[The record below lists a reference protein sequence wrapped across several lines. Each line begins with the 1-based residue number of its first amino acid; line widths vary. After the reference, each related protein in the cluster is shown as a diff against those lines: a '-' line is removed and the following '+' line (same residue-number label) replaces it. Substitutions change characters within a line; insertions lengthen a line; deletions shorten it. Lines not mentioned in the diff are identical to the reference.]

1 MTDALDPETRDRL
14 LADPGAILADRD
26 LMRALVAAREAE
38 VGDNVIDIRGR
49 AMQALETRLDRL
61 ESTHESV
68 IAAAYDNQS
77 GMAVIHRAV
86 LGLLEAADLADFIA
100 ALQTDIAPL
109 LRIETLRLVVEDDPA
124 LDLPRDAVA
133 VPHGTID
140 RILTAGRRAPRGD
153 DIVLRAALVVTRPL
167 HGRTIA
173 SEALLPLDLGPARP
187 RTVLLMGS
195 SDPTRF
201 MPAHGTDLLRF
212 FGQVFR
218 MALLARLPG

>member
-86 LGLLEAADLADFIA
+86 LGLLETADLADFIA
-100 ALQTDIAPL
+100 ALQADIAPL

>member
-86 LGLLEAADLADFIA
+86 LGLLETADLADFIA

-218 MALLARLPG
+218 MALLARLPE

>member
-86 LGLLEAADLADFIA
+86 LGLLETADLADFIA

-173 SEALLPLDLGPARP
+173 SEALLPLDLGLARP

>member
-86 LGLLEAADLADFIA
+86 LGLLETADLADFIA

-124 LDLPRDAVA
+124 LELPRDAVA

>member
-86 LGLLEAADLADFIA
+86 LGLLETADLADFIA

-124 LDLPRDAVA
+124 LDLQRDAVA

>member
-38 VGDNVIDIRGR
+38 VGENVIDIRGR
-49 AMQALETRLDRL
+49 AMQVLETRLQRL

-86 LGLLEAADLADFIA
+86 LGLLETADLADFTA

-109 LRIETLRLVVEDDPA
+109 LRVETLRLVVEEDPP
-124 LDLPRDAVA
+124 LDLPPDVVIAPV
-133 VPHGTID
+133 GTLD

-167 HGRTIA
+167 HGRTVA
-173 SEALLPLDLGPARP
+173 SEALLPVDLGAERQ
-187 RTVLLMGS
+187 RAVLLMGS
-195 SDPTRF
+195 ADADRF

-218 MALLARLPG
+218 LALLARLPA

>member
-1 MTDALDPETRDRL
+1 MTDALDTETRDRL

-86 LGLLEAADLADFIA
+86 LGLLETADLADFIA
-100 ALQTDIAPL
+100 ALQTNIAPL

>member
-86 LGLLEAADLADFIA
+86 LGLLETADLADFIA

-187 RTVLLMGS
+187 RTVLRMGS

>member
-49 AMQALETRLDRL
+49 AMQALETRLNRL

-86 LGLLEAADLADFIA
+86 LGLLETADLADFIA

>member
-26 LMRALVAAREAE
+26 RMRALVAAREAE

-86 LGLLEAADLADFIA
+86 LGLLETADLADFIT

>member
-1 MTDALDPETRDRL
+1 
-14 LADPGAILADRD
+14 
-26 LMRALVAAREAE
+26 
-38 VGDNVIDIRGR
+38 
-49 AMQALETRLDRL
+49 
-61 ESTHESV
+61 
-68 IAAAYDNQS
+68 
-77 GMAVIHRAV
+77 MAVIHRAV
-86 LGLLEAADLADFIA
+86 LGLLETADLADFIA

>member
-86 LGLLEAADLADFIA
+86 LGLLETADLADFIA

-133 VPHGTID
+133 VPQGTID